1 MKRSGF
7 RLSFL
12 MAGAI
17 FISVIAH
24 SQPLQDA
31 IKLTNNEEFEQAD
44 KAFLSLEK
52 AQPTIG
58 NIYFYRG
65 ENFYNWGKLDSAQS
79 TYQKGIAVNALEPLN
94 YVGLGKVQMINGDSK
109 SGADNFYKAK
119 TISKEKDPVVL
130 SKIAEA
136 YINVASKD
144 PSTASDM
151 LNQAVIS
158 LNEAIKL
165 DPKNATY
172 HLDLGDAYLAQNQTD
187 GSRSIEEYN
196 IAQSLDPKSVNAMLR
211 LGQLWNNARNYTTSF
226 DYFKKAT
233 QLDSTFAP
241 AYREQAEML
250 YQAGRYD
257 EALAA
262 YQKYLHL
269 NNSLTARTRY
279 GIFLYVAQKYDAAIT
294 ELQSDLQQDSS
305 NIILYRLLGY
315 SQYERKDYKNGLINI
330 NKFFVKEQGTKVK
343 IIGSDYTYLGKLLS
357 KNGQDSLAI
366 VNLSHAVTLIN
377 NESSQDV
384 QDIYQLIGQLYYK
397 DGNYP
402 MAVMYFK
409 KRVTARQQNADANDY
424 YFLGLAQYNNK
435 QYHGADSSFG
445 KITQTN
451 PDLLVAY
458 QWRARANSQLDST
471 QALSKPYFL
480 QYAQKASSD
489 SIKNKVGLVEAYS
502 NLGYF
507 YFLKK
512 EKDSASIYYHK
523 ILNLDPD
530 NASAKE
536 YFESLKPHPKP
547 AKPEAK
553 KQ

>member
-7 RLSFL
+7 RISFL
-12 MAGAI
+12 VAGAI
-17 FISVIAH
+17 LLSVIAH
-24 SQPLQDA
+24 SQTLQDA

-44 KAFLSLEK
+44 KVFTALEK
-52 AQPTIG
+52 AQPTVG

-65 ENFYNWGKLDSAQS
+65 ENFYNWGKLDSAQIC
-79 TYQKGIAVNALEPLN
+79 YQKGMAVNALEPLN
-94 YVGLGKVQMINGDSK
+94 YVGLGKVELANGDSK
-109 SGADNFYKAK
+109 SAADNFYKAK
-119 TISKEKDPVVL
+119 TISKEKDPLVL

-136 YINVASKD
+136 YIGLAPKD

-151 LNQAVIS
+151 LNQAVI
-158 LNEAIKL
+158 LINQAIKL

-172 HLDLGDAYLAQNQTD
+172 HLDLGDAYLAQNPTD

-196 IAQSLDPKSVNAMLR
+196 KAISLDPKSVNAMLR
-211 LGQLWNNARNYTTSF
+211 LGQLWKNARNYTTSF

-250 YQAGRYD
+250 YEAGRYD

-269 NNSLTARTRY
+269 NNSLSARIRY
-279 GIFLYVAQKYDAAIT
+279 GIFLYVAQKYDAAIP

-305 NIILYRLLGY
+305 NIILYRLLAY
-315 SQYERKDYKNGLINI
+315 SQYERKDYKNGLINM
-330 NKFFVKEQGTKVK
+330 NKFFAKQQGTTVK
-343 IIGSDYTYLGKLLS
+343 IIGSDYMYLGKLLS

-366 VNLSHAVTLIN
+366 VNLNHAVTVIN
-377 NESSQDV
+377 NPSSPDV

-402 MAVMYFK
+402 MAVMYFR
-409 KRVTARQQNADANDY
+409 KRVVARQQNADANDY
-424 YFLGLAQYNNK
+424 YYLGLAQYNNK
-435 QYHGADSSFG
+435 QYQGADSSFG

-451 PDLLVAY
+451 PDLLIAY

-471 QALSKPYFL
+471 QALSKPYYE
-480 QYAQKASSD
+480 QYIQKVGAD
-489 SIKNKVGLVEAYS
+489 TLKNKAGLIEAYS
-502 NLGYF
+502 NLGYY

-512 EKDSASIYYHK
+512 DKDSASYYYRK

-530 NASAKE
+530 NGGAKA
-536 YFESLKPHPKP
+536 YFESLKPHPRT
-547 AKPEAK
+547 KPEGK
-553 KQ
+553 K